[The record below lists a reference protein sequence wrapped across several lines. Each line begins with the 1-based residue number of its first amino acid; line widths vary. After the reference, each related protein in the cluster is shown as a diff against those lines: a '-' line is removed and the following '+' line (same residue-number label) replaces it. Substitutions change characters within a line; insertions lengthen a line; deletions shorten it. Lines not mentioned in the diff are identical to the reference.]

1 MVVIKISNC
10 QPFFYC
16 NRLLSSVWFLAWTVV
31 FKIPRGA
38 RPPGFSSVNAFWTAS
53 GHYNGEDVTAM
64 RDFTASSKLYK
75 SKWLDDWNKR
85 SFSAVCITICQ
96 THYVYLI
103 RIRFTYYVFRFTY
116 YVLRSRIKV
125 HVLGFAYKGS
135 LLRLTHYLR
144 LCLTFKYYV
153 LRLVLFLIQI
163 IKNDNALNN
172 FNFRPSN
179 WNEDINCNLLSIQ
192 KVLPRK
198 KFRPKILS
206 DDYLSLLKHGYLSV
220 VRSVSRLIRITR
232 RWRTWCLTAWVKVKT
247 TGWTVGGS

>member
-1 MVVIKISNC
+1 MVVITLSNC

-103 RIRFTYYVFRFTY
+103 RITFTYYVFRFTY

-125 HVLGFAYKGS
+125 HVLRFAYKGS
-135 LLRLTHYLR
+135 LLRLTHYWR

-153 LRLVLFLIQI
+153 LRLVLFLI
-163 IKNDNALNN
+163 
-172 FNFRPSN
+172 
-179 WNEDINCNLLSIQ
+179 
-192 KVLPRK
+192 
-198 KFRPKILS
+198 
-206 DDYLSLLKHGYLSV
+206 
-220 VRSVSRLIRITR
+220 
-232 RWRTWCLTAWVKVKT
+232 
-247 TGWTVGGS
+247 